1 MKSILCVFLFLAA
14 TLFGSA
20 QNKVMQLQE
29 GDLLFCI
36 SAQGNAITQV
46 TQGVEGQRIDH
57 VGMVHHRNDS
67 VYVLEAVHKGVVLT
81 PIDSFLVRRDSL
93 VFASRLVDTTGVSR
107 SVARA
112 MQYLG
117 RPYDF
122 LFMPSDDAFYCSE
135 LVQKNYLDAQG
146 ELIFQPI
153 PMSFHDETGMVT
165 QYWKDYY
172 ARRGMQVPEGELGS
186 NPGDLSRSP
195 KLRFLFRFF

>member
-29 GDLLFCI
+29 GDLLFCV

-57 VGMVHHRNDS
+57 VGMVHLSGDS
-67 VYVLEAVHKGVVLT
+67 VFVLEAVHKGVVLT

-107 SVARA
+107 SVERA
-112 MQYLG
+112 LQYLG

-146 ELIFQPI
+146 QLVFQPI

-165 QYWKDYY
+165 QFWKDYY
-172 ARRGMQVPEGELGS
+172 ARRGMQVPEGEPGS

-195 KLRFLFRFF
+195 KLRFLLRFF